1 MTDREQT
8 ANREAGEILP
18 LEPIDCREM
27 QTAEL
32 KILDS
37 FLDICEKHRLRYY
50 LNAGTLLGAVR
61 HQGFIPWD
69 DDIDVCMPRPDYER
83 FLETAAKELAGRLRL
98 HWYGN
103 QEKDEHLQ
111 YSCQIQ
117 DTGLPLVQKIAQ
129 QDKETYAWIDVFPL
143 DGMPANPVKRKIHA
157 LRLLYLRAKL
167 QASMFDRNV
176 NIHRKGRPLHERL
189 AIRLITRLK
198 WGFSGDT
205 YSLMEKLDASL
216 KKYPADESRY
226 WINFMGAYKTRETIP
241 VSAYGPGAKLPFE
254 GRDCSVPVNPD
265 AVLSRL
271 YGDYMTPVKPDSSD
285 DGHRLY
291 RRKTDK
297 VVN

>member
-167 QASMFDRNV
+167 QASARTSAGF
-176 NIHRKGRPLHERL
+176 RL
-189 AIRLITRLK
+189 STTWPSSWASASC
-198 WGFSGDT
+198 FSL
-205 YSLMEKLDASL
+205 SFS
-216 KKYPADESRY
+216 
-226 WINFMGAYKTRETIP
+226 
-241 VSAYGPGAKLPFE
+241 VSSNRSKFAFRSCNCA
-254 GRDCSVPVNPD
+254 
-265 AVLSRL
+265 A
-271 YGDYMTPVKPDSSD
+271 
-285 DGHRLY
+285 
-291 RRKTDK
+291 
-297 VVN
+297 